1 MNIKKTLSVL
11 AVSLLAVLVLALP
24 ARAATI
30 VHEGEAGGCSWTIDS
45 DGLLRIYPTDGVSGE
60 LIHNGNT
67 EFDTFNWV
75 DYSTEVKRAVVE
87 DGVWGVSL
95 ERMFSGC
102 SYMTSVDLSGL
113 DTSKVENMEYI
124 FSGCKALQSIYVGD
138 GWSTESVTSSW
149 GMFAFDDNLV
159 GCSGTRV
166 QDLSGKTNLQVACV
180 DTFETP
186 GLLSK
191 EGVGWIADETGT
203 YHLYNGDGSLR
214 TNNWARYKGVYFYL
228 GEDGLPVSNEWQKGI
243 DGKYYYLG
251 SDGSVVLNGAAPAG
265 STYYVIK
272 GGSVDTTPGWKKVN
286 GGYYYVGKD
295 GTAYAGRWFV
305 ENGKYYYFGADA
317 KLVVNGVVYD
327 GEVRYYMGSDGL
339 PVKDCWVKAEGDWS
353 YINGEYQMVTNAWVY
368 YNRYYYLMDGYG
380 HPIRN
385 QKNYEWYGFHF
396 NFDAYGRCTWSDLG

>member
-113 DTSKVENMEYI
+113 DTSKTTNMVGLFNVCAALTEVDLSSFDTSKVENMEYI

-138 GWSTESVTSSW
+138 GWSTESVTNSM
-149 GMFAFDDNLV
+149 GMFSFDDNLV

-166 QDLSGKTNLQVACV
+166 QDLSGKTNLQAACV

-203 YHLYNGDGSLR
+203 YYLYNGDGSLR

-228 GEDGLPVSNEWQKGI
+228 GEDGLPVSNEWQKGT

-295 GTAYAGRWFV
+295 GTA
-305 ENGKYYYFGADA
+305 
-317 KLVVNGVVYD
+317 
-327 GEVRYYMGSDGL
+327 
-339 PVKDCWVKAEGDWS
+339 
-353 YINGEYQMVTNAWVY
+353 
-368 YNRYYYLMDGYG
+368 
-380 HPIRN
+380 
-385 QKNYEWYGFHF
+385 
-396 NFDAYGRCTWSDLG
+396 